1 MTHANRSSQS
11 TTDDTRSKDRSQ
23 TPRPMLVWRMQSTT
37 ERSNT
42 IRQELKI
49 VGAGLR
55 REINACGQH
64 AMLSGKALVCNTT
77 LGS

>member
-1 MTHANRSSQS
+1 
-11 TTDDTRSKDRSQ
+11 
-23 TPRPMLVWRMQSTT
+23 MLVWRMQFTT

-49 VGAGLR
+49 VGNEPR

>member
-1 MTHANRSSQS
+1 
-11 TTDDTRSKDRSQ
+11 
-23 TPRPMLVWRMQSTT
+23 MLVWRMQSTT

-49 VGAGLR
+49 VGAGPR

>member
-1 MTHANRSSQS
+1 VTHANRSSQS
-11 TTDDTRSKDRSQ
+11 TTDDTRIKGQSK

-49 VGAGLR
+49 VGNEPR
-55 REINACGQH
+55 REINGCGQH
-64 AMLSGKALVCNTT
+64 AMLSGKALVRNTT
-77 LGS
+77 IGS